1 MKKNQRRGPPTV
13 TSRRTSPRRSQ
24 NIRSETTDPVYDVST
39 AAEEFNKPSRR
50 SMRLSARPLTQYTNK
65 IQTAQTLPKGLQFS
79 QPEPTDS
86 EVSQPL
92 DSISAFMTSRKRAA
106 TIAQLDSQED
116 PQDKNR
122 SKHTREDSEA
132 TGTSGSSGNSLAHI
146 CLCQPDPKIPR
157 PRNGK
162 LYFFRNATS

>member
-1 MKKNQRRGPPTV
+1 MKENQNQDSLTAS
-13 TSRRTSPRRSQ
+13 SRRTSPRSSQ
-24 NIRSETTDPVYDVST
+24 NIGSETTDSAHDVGI
-39 AAEEFNKPSRR
+39 AMGELNKPARR
-50 SMRLSARPLTQYTNK
+50 SMRLST
-65 IQTAQTLPKGLQFS
+65 QTLAQHTTKDQKSPSSPKDFPS
-79 QPEPTDS
+79 SDS
-86 EVSQPL
+86 EHTAVEVSGTLP
-92 DSISAFMTSRKRAA
+92 SISARMTSRKRAA